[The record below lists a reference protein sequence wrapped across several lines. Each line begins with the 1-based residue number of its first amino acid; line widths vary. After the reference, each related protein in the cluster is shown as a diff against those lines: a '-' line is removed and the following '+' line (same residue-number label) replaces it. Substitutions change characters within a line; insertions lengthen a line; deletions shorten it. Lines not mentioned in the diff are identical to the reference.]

1 MFCLKIIT
9 CFLHRW
15 HHAKITNVSKLTYY
29 GRHHLHSL
37 YACFGPISL
46 PIQIPCQ
53 IDREYGVHDIFAD
66 IFFSRSPKVGKI
78 PHLCVQSKIN
88 NFNLIHIIMTNIKSN
103 YCMNKYYLRE
113 GLMISICLPFI
124 HPIIHYIYGLI
135 WTMSVSVDKPTCLCD
150 HGWMLKSLFKPG
162 LI

>member
-1 MFCLKIIT
+1 MLPSHIIYN
-9 CFLHRW
+9 
-15 HHAKITNVSKLTYY
+15 AKITNVSKLTYY
-29 GRHHLHSL
+29 GRHHLHTL

-46 PIQIPCQ
+46 PIQIPRQ
-53 IDREYGVHDIFAD
+53 IDGEYCVQDLLEDILFCG
-66 IFFSRSPKVGKI
+66 SPKVGKI

-124 HPIIHYIYGLI
+124 HSIIHYIYGLTL
-135 WTMSVSVDKPTCLCD
+135 TMSVSVDKPTCLCD